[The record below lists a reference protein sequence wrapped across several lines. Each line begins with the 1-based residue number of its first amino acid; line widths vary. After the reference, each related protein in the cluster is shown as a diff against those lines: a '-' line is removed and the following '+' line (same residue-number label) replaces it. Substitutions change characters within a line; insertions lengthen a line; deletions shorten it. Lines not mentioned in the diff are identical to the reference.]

1 MYESG
6 VCMQDIADSEGLSR
20 HAIYGVIRRY
30 HHQQSAKDLPR
41 SGRPSRLS
49 DIEINHIK
57 VLIGRN
63 AFISY
68 QEIIDCASLNCKRS
82 TIRRWL
88 INQKI
93 QHKLALRRPFLSE
106 ESAQLRK
113 AFCDKYRHEGES
125 FWYSWWFSDEVSI
138 DRTDGDYTKWSF
150 YSAGER
156 LHQDKVQPC
165 RRPGR
170 HSQMF
175 FDAIH
180 YDKPSRIVPSS
191 QTDRQIY
198 YAR

>member
-6 VCMQDIADSEGLSR
+6 VCVQDIADSEGLSR

-49 DIEINHIK
+49 GIDKNHIK

-150 YSAGER
+150 YSAVSLAPSISEA
-156 LHQDKVQPC
+156 
-165 RRPGR
+165 
-170 HSQMF
+170 S
-175 FDAIH
+175 FDN
-180 YDKPSRIVPSS
+180 
-191 QTDRQIY
+191 TTG
-198 YAR
+198 